1 MKKIIPSFIILG
13 TSLICLA
20 SCNIKKASNSS
31 NNVTNST
38 TSNITTNP
46 NIPASSANTT
56 NSNNSTSKPTST
68 TSDSSSSSTSSSA
81 TLKPSSTSTN
91 TTTSTSKPTS
101 SPNSSTSKPTSNP
114 NSSTSKPTS
123 SPSSSTSNTS
133 SPSSTSIEYNLDL
146 TKITTASDTA
156 KLTTE
161 TLNNSF
167 LTVINSNYVTARYNT
182 KKNKNY
188 CIENK
193 NANLKVTF
201 KGTGTITIGY
211 CSTSNTNNSRIR
223 LVNSN
228 GEYITATSYSGYTYI
243 SNESSYEIVGTTT
256 KDITFNITTPGDYF
270 IDCVSASTN
279 RGGRIYS
286 IKMTDTY
293 NSSTPSSTTKPT
305 STSTPTFT
313 TSSSSNTTSTPS
325 IDIPD
330 SDKTEIE
337 IIEAND
343 YGNSCYGI
351 FSPIIN
357 HENSSDYTISYKK
370 ANTSDYITLDKE
382 LLRKENNNFRYD
394 IVGLTK
400 GEYTIRI
407 QAKNTVY
414 KEYTTF
420 ISEYDKS
427 GYAHFNYNSG
437 IGAYNNDGSL
447 KDNSIVLY
455 VTEENKNTISIVYN
469 NKTYTGIVNILVNA
483 KNINVPI
490 DVRFIGKV
498 SAATWNELINKA
510 YTEATTSTIKGANGK
525 YLSLKGYSQEEI
537 ISNGFNTLNETS
549 YSKLNGLTNKVLYD
563 SSKKEFDS
571 YYNMCDISEAK
582 NLTLEGIGNDSEI
595 FQWGFEFKKC
605 NSIEVRNLI
614 FTDYTE
620 DAIGFEGS
628 KSDIASSG
636 NYWIHNCEF
645 NVGKNYWD
653 VCSEQDKHDGD
664 GSTDIKYCH
673 NITVSYCVYNATHKT
688 NLIGANQD
696 SLQYNITLHHN
707 YYNQASQRLPLVR
720 QTNLHSYNNYFLGN
734 KNSLSGISV
743 RSNSYSVIENCYFEN
758 MKNPIELR
766 DDRDN
771 DSYRGY
777 AVKAI
782 GNYFINCNV
791 FSKTSSGK
799 IQNGIMENNTT
810 DRKALFTNTCKADG
824 KTDMSSF
831 DINTS
836 LFYYDAIN
844 NKSKVDNM
852 LESTDV
858 KAFVLKYA
866 GLCGGKIIN
875 YYS

>member
-31 NNVTNST
+31 NNITNST

-56 NSNNSTSKPTST
+56 NSNNSTAKPTST
-68 TSDSSSSSTSSSA
+68 TSDSSSSSTSSST

-101 SPNSSTSKPTSNP
+101 SP

-146 TKITTASDTA
+146 TKITTAVDTA

-182 KKNKNY
+182 KKNENY

-211 CSTSNTNNSRIR
+211 SSTGNTNNSRIR

-243 SNESSYEIVGTTT
+243 SNESSYEIVGTTK
-256 KDITFNITTPGDYF
+256 KDITFNITSPGDYF

-447 KDNSIVLY
+447 KENSIVLY

-628 KSDIASSG
+628 KSDITSSG

-673 NITVSYCVYNATHKT
+673 NITISYCVYNATHKT

-791 FSKTSSGK
+791 FSKTNSGK

-836 LFYYDAIN
+836 LFYYDSIN

-866 GLCGGKIIN
+866 GLCSGKIIN